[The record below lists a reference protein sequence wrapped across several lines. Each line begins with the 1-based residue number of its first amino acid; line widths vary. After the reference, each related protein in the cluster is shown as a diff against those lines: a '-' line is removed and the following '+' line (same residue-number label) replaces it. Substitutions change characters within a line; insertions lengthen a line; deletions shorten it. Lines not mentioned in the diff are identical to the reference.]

1 MSEVTFT
8 RSNDYQDTHLSRAQ
22 APGWAI
28 EVWRDKRKQP
38 ISFYRHADNYSMT
51 TALDL
56 DSATARALARWYSA
70 RGNVKA
76 ARRKAVQLLAALA
89 VLEGVLHV

>member
-8 RSNDYQDTHLSRAQ
+8 RNNDYQATHLSRAQ

-38 ISFYRHADNYSMT
+38 IAFYRHADNYSAM
-51 TALDL
+51 ALDL
-56 DSATARALARWYSA
+56 DSATARALAHELLH
-70 RGNVKA
+70 A
-76 ARRKAVQLLAALA
+76 ADVAELADTNTPQ
-89 VLEGVLHV
+89 G

>member
-1 MSEVTFT
+1 MTTFT

-38 ISFYRHADNYSMT
+38 IAFYRHADSFSVTM
-51 TALDL
+51 ALDV
-56 DSATARALARWYSA
+56 DSASARALAHELLH
-70 RGNVKA
+70 A
-76 ARRKAVQLLAALA
+76 ADVAQQAANTTP
-89 VLEGVLHV
+89 GD

>member
-8 RSNDYQDTHLSRAQ
+8 RNNDYQATHLSRAQ

-38 ISFYRHADNYSMT
+38 ISFYRHASCRIPDDCIDKNRYPLFM
-51 TALDL
+51 
-56 DSATARALARWYSA
+56 ARS
-70 RGNVKA
+70 
-76 ARRKAVQLLAALA
+76 
-89 VLEGVLHV
+89 VLRELIESLPSTRSL

>member
-1 MSEVTFT
+1 MPEVTFT

-38 ISFYRHADNYSMT
+38 IAFYRHSDSYSMT
-51 TALDL
+51 MALDL
-56 DSATARALARWYSA
+56 DSATARALAHELLH
-70 RGNVKA
+70 A
-76 ARRKAVQLLAALA
+76 ADAAELAAKTTP
-89 VLEGVLHV
+89 GD

>member
-8 RSNDYQDTHLSRAQ
+8 RNNDYQATHLSRAQ

-38 ISFYRHADNYSMT
+38 ISFYRHASNYSMT
-51 TALDL
+51 MALDL
-56 DSATARALARWYSA
+56 DSATARALA
-70 RGNVKA
+70 NELLHA
-76 ARRKAVQLLAALA
+76 ADVAELAAKTTP
-89 VLEGVLHV
+89 GD